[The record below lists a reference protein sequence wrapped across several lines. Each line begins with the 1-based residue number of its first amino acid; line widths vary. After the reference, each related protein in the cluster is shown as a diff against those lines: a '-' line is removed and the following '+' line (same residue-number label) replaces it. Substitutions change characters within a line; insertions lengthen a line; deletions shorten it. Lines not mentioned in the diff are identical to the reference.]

1 MSDPILIYGATGGI
15 GSALARR
22 LFCSGKR
29 VHLVARNEERLKALA
44 QEVGAD
50 YTLGDVTDVALF
62 PRVMEDAGTAVDGLV
77 YAVGT
82 IQIARIQRNE
92 PDDFLRDFMVNALGA
107 ALAVKAAIPALK
119 KSGTNP
125 AVTLFSSVAAVQGF
139 PSHSSIGMAKGAVSG
154 LTLSLAAELA
164 PRIRVNAIAPS
175 LVKTPLSDAL
185 LANEKTGNALSA
197 LHPLKRLGE
206 ADDIASLAA
215 FLLSSES
222 SWITGQILSVD
233 GGRSTLAGTG

>member
-1 MSDPILIYGATGGI
+1 MADPVLIYGATGGI

-22 LFCSGKR
+22 LYSSGKK
-29 VHLVARNEERLKALA
+29 VHLVARDEDRLQALA
-44 QEVGAD
+44 QEIDAA
-50 YTLGDVTDVALF
+50 YTVGDVTDVDLF
-62 PRVMEDAGTAVDGLV
+62 QRVTEDAGTVIDGLV

-92 PDDFLRDFMVNALGA
+92 PDDFLRDFRVNALGA

-119 KSGTNP
+119 KSETRP

-175 LVKTPLSDAL
+175 LVKTLLSDAL
-185 LANEKTGNALSA
+185 LANEKTSAALSA

-215 FLLSSES
+215 YLLSSEA